1 MSAWCYVLVWA
12 ATLAAQLLRLRF
24 AGDLAG
30 LAILLFL
37 LAEFRNQR
45 RYAQALFL
53 VLFGLGMTGVAVAP
67 QPVELF
73 LDAWRRGAA
82 YAAFFLALTTLRDA
96 AETSPLVRRC
106 GRHLVAQPPGRR
118 YAALTAGGHVFGII
132 LSYGAIELLAA
143 MVARAND
150 ADTGTAAPARAW
162 RARRMLMA
170 IYRGFCVMNCWSP
183 LNIMTA
189 VVSTAVP
196 AAPMSL
202 LLPIAF
208 VAAVGMAA
216 LGWLEDRWSAAR
228 RAIRAPLSDAAFGMT
243 GPGAPSGVQVS
254 GAQVSGAASGVQL
267 PGARVSGAASGVQVS
282 GARVSGAAS
291 GVRVSGADFGTRAGA
306 APVGMQS
313 GATNSW
319 SIHLGIIA
327 LVGVVMLLA
336 EGLSR
341 GAGISLVTAVTLVV
355 PSVAIAWLL
364 VQLRRQKPR
373 LILPMLGRRLDRFRR
388 RIPGFRAEATVLAA
402 SGFMAFALAGA
413 FPSAG
418 LAPLLAWLPPLALPL
433 LVPVVLI
440 ATGQLGLNPV
450 AVVALLGAAIPD
462 PAALGVPPAVLAFAF
477 MLSWGLGV
485 GMTPMSA
492 SAITTARWAGVAPWT
507 VSTVWNAGF
516 TLSALLLAWV
526 AITALFLLTRMS
538 VIAG

>member
-1 MSAWCYVLVWA
+1 MSAWCYVLAWA
-12 ATLAAQLLRLRF
+12 ATLAAQLLQLPY
-24 AGDLAG
+24 AGQLAG

-53 VLFGLGMTGVAVAP
+53 ALLGIGMAGVAAAP
-67 QPVELF
+67 HPVELF
-73 LDAWRRGAA
+73 LDAWRRGAS

-96 AETSPLVRRC
+96 AETSRLVRRC

-150 ADTGTAAPARAW
+150 ADTATAAPTRAL

-196 AAPMSL
+196 AAPMPL

-208 VAAVGMAA
+208 VVSVGMAA
-216 LGWLEDRWSAAR
+216 LGWLEDRLSAAR
-228 RAIRAPLSDAAFGMT
+228 RATRAPLSAPPFGT
-243 GPGAPSGVQVS
+243 PPFRAPSG
-254 GAQVSGAASGVQL
+254 AT
-267 PGARVSGAASGVQVS
+267 PP
-282 GARVSGAAS
+282 
-291 GVRVSGADFGTRAGA
+291 GTR
-306 APVGMQS
+306 S
-313 GATNSW
+313 GATDPW
-319 SIHLGIIA
+319 SIHFRIIA
-327 LVGVVMLLA
+327 LVGLVMLLA

-341 GAGISLVTAVTLVV
+341 GARITLVTAVTLVV

-364 VQLRRQKPR
+364 VQLRHQQPR
-373 LILPMLGRRLDRFRR
+373 LILPMLGRRLARFRQ

-413 FPSAG
+413 FPAAG

-440 ATGQLGLNPV
+440 ASGQIGLNPV
-450 AVVALLGAAIPD
+450 AVVALLGAAVPD

-507 VSTVWNAGF
+507 VSTVWNAAF
-516 TLSALLLAWV
+516 TLSSLLLAWA
-526 AITALFLLTRMS
+526 AIAALFLLAPQVFAS
-538 VIAG
+538 APPAAG

>member
-1 MSAWCYVLVWA
+1 MSAWCYVLAWA
-12 ATLAAQLLRLRF
+12 ATLAAQLLHLPY
-24 AGDLAG
+24 AGALAG
-30 LAILLFL
+30 LAILAFLF
-37 LAEFRNQR
+37 AEFRNQR

-53 VLFGLGMTGVAVAP
+53 VLLAVGLLGVMAAP
-67 QPVELF
+67 HPIARF
-73 LDAWRRGAA
+73 LDAWQRGAS

-150 ADTGTAAPARAW
+150 ADTATPAPARAL

-196 AAPMSL
+196 AAPMPL

-208 VAAVGMAA
+208 VVAVGMAS
-216 LGWLEDRWSAAR
+216 LGWLEDRLSAAR
-228 RAIRAPLSDAAFGMT
+228 RAARAPLSRTPSDAP
-243 GPGAPSGVQVS
+243 PGAPS
-254 GAQVSGAASGVQL
+254 AATD
-267 PGARVSGAASGVQVS
+267 P
-282 GARVSGAAS
+282 
-291 GVRVSGADFGTRAGA
+291 
-306 APVGMQS
+306 
-313 GATNSW
+313 W

-327 LVGVVMLLA
+327 LVALVMLLA
-336 EGLSR
+336 EGVSH
-341 GAGISLVTAVTLVV
+341 GTGISLVTAVTLVV
-355 PSVAIAWLL
+355 PSVAVAWLL
-364 VQLRRQKPR
+364 VQLRSQKPR
-373 LILPMLGRRLDRFRR
+373 LILPMLRRRLDRFRR

-413 FPSAG
+413 LPTAG

-440 ATGQLGLNPV
+440 ASGQIGLNPV
-450 AVVALLGAAIPD
+450 AVIALLGAAVPS

-507 VSTVWNAGF
+507 VSTVWNAAF
-516 TLSALLLAWV
+516 TLSALLLAWA
-526 AITALFLLTRMS
+526 AIAALFLLAPHLSASGRLA
-538 VIAG
+538 AG

>member
-1 MSAWCYVLVWA
+1 MSAWCYVLAWA
-12 ATLAAQLLRLRF
+12 ATLAAQLLHLPY
-24 AGDLAG
+24 AGQLAG
-30 LAILLFL
+30 LAILAFL

-45 RYAQALFL
+45 RYAQLLFL
-53 VLFGLGMTGVAVAP
+53 GMLAIGMVGIAASP
-67 QPVELF
+67 HPLALF
-73 LDAWRRGAA
+73 LDAWRRGAS

-118 YAALTAGGHVFGII
+118 YAALTAGGHIFGII

-150 ADTGTAAPARAW
+150 ADSTTAAPARAL

-196 AAPMSL
+196 AAPMQR

-208 VAAVGMAA
+208 VVAVGMAA
-216 LGWLEDRWSAAR
+216 LGWLEDRLSAAR
-228 RAIRAPLSDAAFGMT
+228 RATRGTPPNL
-243 GPGAPSGVQVS
+243 PSRS
-254 GAQVSGAASGVQL
+254 TE
-267 PGARVSGAASGVQVS
+267 P
-282 GARVSGAAS
+282 
-291 GVRVSGADFGTRAGA
+291 
-306 APVGMQS
+306 
-313 GATNSW
+313 W

-327 LVGVVMLLA
+327 LVASVMLLA
-336 EGLSR
+336 EGVSH
-341 GAGISLVTAVTLVV
+341 GANITLVTAVTLVV
-355 PSVAIAWLL
+355 PL
-364 VQLRRQKPR
+364 VGIGWIVIQARHGPARW
-373 LILPMLGRRLDRFRR
+373 ILPLLARRLHRFRL
-388 RIPGFRAEATVLAA
+388 RIPAFRAEATVLAA

-413 FPSAG
+413 LPSAG
-418 LAPLLAWLPPLALPL
+418 LAPLLAWLPPLAVPL

-450 AVVALLGAAIPD
+450 AVVALLGAAIPN
-462 PAALGVPPAVLAFAF
+462 PGALGVPPAVLAFAF

-507 VSTVWNAGF
+507 VSTVWNAAF
-516 TLSALLLAWV
+516 TASALLLAWA
-526 AITALFLLTRMS
+526 AIAGLFLLAPTF
-538 VIAG
+538 G

>member
-1 MSAWCYVLVWA
+1 MSAWCYVLAWA
-12 ATLAAQLLRLRF
+12 ATLAAQLLHLPY
-24 AGDLAG
+24 AGPLAG
-30 LAILLFL
+30 LAILAFL
-37 LAEFRNQR
+37 LTEFRNQR
-45 RYAQALFL
+45 CYAQALFL
-53 VLFGLGMTGVAVAP
+53 GLLAIGLFGVVAAP
-67 QPVELF
+67 HPIAQF
-73 LDAWRRGAA
+73 LEAWQRGAS
-82 YAAFFLALTTLRDA
+82 YGAFFLALTTLRDA

-150 ADTGTAAPARAW
+150 LDTATAAPARAL

-196 AAPMSL
+196 SAPMSR

-208 VAAVGMAA
+208 LAAVGMAA
-216 LGWLEDRWSAAR
+216 LGWLEDRLSAAR
-228 RAIRAPLSDAAFGMT
+228 RATRAPLSRAPSDAT
-243 GPGAPSGVQVS
+243 PGAPS
-254 GAQVSGAASGVQL
+254 AAND
-267 PGARVSGAASGVQVS
+267 P
-282 GARVSGAAS
+282 
-291 GVRVSGADFGTRAGA
+291 
-306 APVGMQS
+306 
-313 GATNSW
+313 W

-327 LVGVVMLLA
+327 LVGLVMFLA
-336 EGLSR
+336 EGVSH

-355 PSVAIAWLL
+355 PSVAVAWLL
-364 VQLRRQKPR
+364 VQLRRQNPR
-373 LILPMLGRRLDRFRR
+373 LILPILSRRLDRFRR

-402 SGFMAFALAGA
+402 SGFMAFALAGVLPA
-413 FPSAG
+413 AG

-433 LVPVVLI
+433 LAPVVLI
-440 ATGQLGLNPV
+440 ACGQIGLNPV
-450 AVVALLGAAIPD
+450 AVIALLGAAVPD

-516 TLSALLLAWV
+516 TLSALVLAWA
-526 AITALFLLTRMS
+526 AIAALFLLVPHLS
-538 VIAG
+538 ASGP

>member
-1 MSAWCYVLVWA
+1 MSAWCYVLAWA
-12 ATLAAQLLRLRF
+12 ATLAAQLLHLPY
-24 AGDLAG
+24 AGSLAG
-30 LAILLFL
+30 LAILVFL

-53 VLFGLGMTGVAVAP
+53 VLLAIGLFGVSAAP
-67 QPVELF
+67 HPIALF
-73 LDAWRRGAA
+73 LDAWQRGAS
-82 YAAFFLALTTLRDA
+82 YAAFFLALTTLRDS

-150 ADTGTAAPARAW
+150 ADTATAAPARAL

-196 AAPMSL
+196 AAPMPL

-208 VAAVGMAA
+208 FVAVGMAA
-216 LGWLEDRWSAAR
+216 VGWLEDRLSAAR
-228 RAIRAPLSDAAFGMT
+228 RATRAPLGT
-243 GPGAPSGVQVS
+243 APSGVT
-254 GAQVSGAASGVQL
+254 L
-267 PGARVSGAASGVQVS
+267 PC
-282 GARVSGAAS
+282 
-291 GVRVSGADFGTRAGA
+291 
-306 APVGMQS
+306 MQS
-313 GATNSW
+313 GVTDPW
-319 SIHLGIIA
+319 SIHFGIIA
-327 LVGVVMLLA
+327 LVGLVMVLA
-336 EGLSR
+336 EGVSHV
-341 GAGISLVTAVTLVV
+341 GGISLVTAVTLVV
-355 PSVAIAWLL
+355 PSVAAAWLL

-373 LILPMLGRRLDRFRR
+373 LTLPMLSRRLDRFRR

-402 SGFMAFALAGA
+402 SGFMAFALSNALPA
-413 FPSAG
+413 AG
-418 LAPLLAWLPPLALPL
+418 LAPLLAWLPPLVLPL

-440 ATGQLGLNPV
+440 ASGQIGLNPV
-450 AVVALLGAAIPD
+450 AVIALLGAAVPN

-516 TLSALLLAWV
+516 TLSALLLAWA
-526 AITALFLLTRMS
+526 AIAALFVLAS
-538 VIAG
+538 GPVAAG

>member
-1 MSAWCYVLVWA
+1 MSAWCYVLAWA
-12 ATLAAQLLRLRF
+12 ATLAAQVF
-24 AGDLAG
+24 HVPYAGELAG
-30 LAILLFL
+30 LAILTFL
-37 LAEFRNQR
+37 LVEFRNQR

-53 VLFGLGMTGVAVAP
+53 AMLAIGMAGVAASPHPVA
-67 QPVELF
+67 LF
-73 LDAWRRGAA
+73 LGAWRRGAS
-82 YAAFFLALTTLRDA
+82 YAAFFLALTSLRDA

-118 YAALTAGGHVFGII
+118 YAALTAGGHIFGII

-150 ADTGTAAPARAW
+150 ADVTTAAPARAL

-196 AAPMSL
+196 AAPMHR

-208 VAAVGMAA
+208 AVAVGMAA
-216 LGWLEDRWSAAR
+216 LGWLEDRLSAAW
-228 RAIRAPLSDAAFGMT
+228 RATRAPLA
-243 GPGAPSGVQVS
+243 GASVGETRPVA
-254 GAQVSGAASGVQL
+254 GA
-267 PGARVSGAASGVQVS
+267 
-282 GARVSGAAS
+282 
-291 GVRVSGADFGTRAGA
+291 GADEG
-306 APVGMQS
+306 
-313 GATNSW
+313 W

-327 LVGVVMLLA
+327 LVALVMLLA
-336 EGLSR
+336 EGVSQ

-355 PSVAIAWLL
+355 PAVGLGWLV
-364 VQLRRQKPR
+364 VQNRQLSGR
-373 LILPMLGRRLDRFRR
+373 LMVWVLSRRLDRFRL
-388 RIPGFRAEATVLAA
+388 RIPEFRAEATVLAA
-402 SGFMAFALAGA
+402 SGFMAFALGGVLPTAGV
-413 FPSAG
+413 
-418 LAPLLAWLPPLALPL
+418 APLLGWLPPLAVPL

-450 AVVALLGAAIPD
+450 AVVALLGAAVPN
-462 PAALGVPPAVLAFAF
+462 PAALGVSPAVLAFAF

-507 VSTVWNAGF
+507 VSTIWNAGF
-516 TLSALLLAWV
+516 TLSALLLAW
-526 AITALFLLTRMS
+526 AA
-538 VIAG
+538 IAGLYLLAPN

>member
-1 MSAWCYVLVWA
+1 MSAWCYVLAWA
-12 ATLAAQLLRLRF
+12 ATLAAQLLQLPY
-24 AGDLAG
+24 AGQLAG

-53 VLFGLGMTGVAVAP
+53 ALLGIGMAGVAAAP
-67 QPVELF
+67 HPVELF
-73 LDAWRRGAA
+73 LDAWRRGAS

-150 ADTGTAAPARAW
+150 ADTATAAPTRAL

-196 AAPMSL
+196 AAPMPL

-208 VAAVGMAA
+208 VVSAGMAA
-216 LGWLEDRWSAAR
+216 LGWLEDRLSAAR
-228 RAIRAPLSDAAFGMT
+228 RATRAPLSAPPFGTPPFRAPSGM
-243 GPGAPSGVQVS
+243 PRSGAPSGVPRSSAPS
-254 GAQVSGAASGVQL
+254 GTTS
-267 PGARVSGAASGVQVS
+267 P
-282 GARVSGAAS
+282 
-291 GVRVSGADFGTRAGA
+291 GTR
-306 APVGMQS
+306 S
-313 GATNSW
+313 GATDPW
-319 SIHLGIIA
+319 SIHFGIIA
-327 LVGVVMLLA
+327 LVGLVMLLA
-336 EGLSR
+336 EGLSH
-341 GAGISLVTAVTLVV
+341 GAGITLVTAVTLVV

-413 FPSAG
+413 FPAAG
-418 LAPLLAWLPPLALPL
+418 LAPLLAWLPPLMLPL

-440 ATGQLGLNPV
+440 ATGQIGLNPV
-450 AVVALLGAAIPD
+450 AVVALLGAAVPD

-507 VSTVWNAGF
+507 VSTVWNAAF
-516 TLSALLLAWV
+516 TLSALLLAWA
-526 AITALFLLTRMS
+526 AIAALFLLAPQVFAS
-538 VIAG
+538 APSAAG

>member
-1 MSAWCYVLVWA
+1 MSAWCYVLAWA
-12 ATLAAQLLRLRF
+12 ATLAAQLLHLPY
-24 AGDLAG
+24 AGALAG
-30 LAILLFL
+30 LAILAFLF
-37 LAEFRNQR
+37 AEFRNQR

-53 VLFGLGMTGVAVAP
+53 VLLAIGLLGVVAAP
-67 QPVELF
+67 HPIARF
-73 LDAWRRGAA
+73 LDVWQRGAS
-82 YAAFFLALTTLRDA
+82 YAAFFLALTTLRHA

-150 ADTGTAAPARAW
+150 LDTANAAPARAL

-196 AAPMSL
+196 AAPMPL

-208 VAAVGMAA
+208 VVAAGMAG
-216 LGWLEDRWSAAR
+216 LGWLEDRLSAAR
-228 RAIRAPLSDAAFGMT
+228 RATCAPLSRDPLGAT
-243 GPGAPSGVQVS
+243 PGAPS
-254 GAQVSGAASGVQL
+254 AATD
-267 PGARVSGAASGVQVS
+267 P
-282 GARVSGAAS
+282 
-291 GVRVSGADFGTRAGA
+291 
-306 APVGMQS
+306 
-313 GATNSW
+313 W

-327 LVGVVMLLA
+327 LVGLVMLVA
-336 EGLSR
+336 EGISHVGR
-341 GAGISLVTAVTLVV
+341 ISLVTAVTLVV
-355 PSVAIAWLL
+355 PSVAVAWLL
-364 VQLRRQKPR
+364 VQLRRQKAR
-373 LILPMLGRRLDRFRR
+373 LILPMLGRRLDRFRG

-413 FPSAG
+413 LPAAG
-418 LAPLLAWLPPLALPL
+418 LAPLLVWLPPLALSL

-440 ATGQLGLNPV
+440 ASGQIGLNPV
-450 AVVALLGAAIPD
+450 AVVALLGAAVPN

-507 VSTVWNAGF
+507 VSTVWNAAF
-516 TLSALLLAWV
+516 TLSALLLAWA
-526 AITALFLLTRMS
+526 AIAALFLLAPHLS
-538 VIAG
+538 ASG

>member
-1 MSAWCYVLVWA
+1 MSAWCYVLAWA
-12 ATLAAQLLRLRF
+12 ATLAAELLHLPY
-24 AGDLAG
+24 AGPLAG
-30 LAILLFL
+30 VAILAFL

-45 RYAQALFL
+45 RYAQVLFL
-53 VLFGLGMTGVAVAP
+53 AMLAIGMIGVAGAP
-67 QPVELF
+67 HPIALF
-73 LDAWRRGAA
+73 LDAWRRGAS

-118 YAALTAGGHVFGII
+118 YAALTAGGHIFGII

-143 MVARAND
+143 MVARANA
-150 ADTGTAAPARAW
+150 ADTVTAAPARAL

-196 AAPMSL
+196 AAPMQR

-208 VAAVGMAA
+208 VVAVGMAA
-216 LGWLEDRWSAAR
+216 LGWLEDRVSAAR
-228 RAIRAPLSDAAFGMT
+228 RATSAPL
-243 GPGAPSGVQVS
+243 
-254 GAQVSGAASGVQL
+254 
-267 PGARVSGAASGVQVS
+267 ARVWGGVSPSVP
-282 GARVSGAAS
+282 GG
-291 GVRVSGADFGTRAGA
+291 
-306 APVGMQS
+306 
-313 GATNSW
+313 GATESW

-327 LVGVVMLLA
+327 LVGLVMLLA
-336 EGLSR
+336 EGVSH
-341 GAGISLVTAVTLVV
+341 GVGISLVTAVTIVV
-355 PSVAIAWLL
+355 PVVGTGWIV
-364 VQLRRQKPR
+364 VQMRRR
-373 LILPMLGRRLDRFRR
+373 ATRAILPLLGRRLNRFRL

-413 FPSAG
+413 LPAAG
-418 LAPLLAWLPPLALPL
+418 LAPLLGWLPPLLLPL

-450 AVVALLGAAIPD
+450 AVVALLGAAIPN
-462 PAALGVPPAVLAFAF
+462 PAVLGVPPAVLAFAF

-507 VSTVWNAGF
+507 VSTVWNAAF
-516 TLSALLLAWV
+516 TLSALLLAW
-526 AITALFLLTRMS
+526 AALIAMYLLAPHLFAPAAFTQ
-538 VIAG
+538 G

>member
-1 MSAWCYVLVWA
+1 MSAWCYVLAWA
-12 ATLAAQLLRLRF
+12 ATLAAQLLHLPY
-24 AGDLAG
+24 AGQLAG
-30 LAILLFL
+30 LAILAFL

-45 RYAQALFL
+45 RYAQLLFL
-53 VLFGLGMTGVAVAP
+53 GMLAIGMVGIAASP
-67 QPVELF
+67 HPLALF
-73 LDAWRRGAA
+73 LDAWRRGAS

-118 YAALTAGGHVFGII
+118 YAALTAGGHIFGII

-150 ADTGTAAPARAW
+150 ANSTTAAPARAL

-196 AAPMSL
+196 AAPMQR

-208 VAAVGMAA
+208 VVAVGMAA
-216 LGWLEDRWSAAR
+216 LGWLEDRLSAAR
-228 RAIRAPLSDAAFGMT
+228 RATRGTPPNL
-243 GPGAPSGVQVS
+243 PSRS
-254 GAQVSGAASGVQL
+254 TE
-267 PGARVSGAASGVQVS
+267 P
-282 GARVSGAAS
+282 
-291 GVRVSGADFGTRAGA
+291 
-306 APVGMQS
+306 
-313 GATNSW
+313 W

-327 LVGVVMLLA
+327 LVASVMLLA
-336 EGLSR
+336 EGVSH
-341 GAGISLVTAVTLVV
+341 GANITLVTAVTLVV
-355 PSVAIAWLL
+355 PL
-364 VQLRRQKPR
+364 VGIGWIVIQARHGPVRW
-373 LILPMLGRRLDRFRR
+373 ILPLLARRLHRFRL
-388 RIPGFRAEATVLAA
+388 RIPAFRAEATVLAA

-413 FPSAG
+413 LPSAG
-418 LAPLLAWLPPLALPL
+418 LAPLLAWLPPLAVPL

-450 AVVALLGAAIPD
+450 AVVALLGAAIPN
-462 PAALGVPPAVLAFAF
+462 PGALGVPPAVLAFAF

-507 VSTVWNAGF
+507 VSTVWNAAF
-516 TLSALLLAWV
+516 TASALLLAWA
-526 AITALFLLTRMS
+526 AIAGLFLLAPTL
-538 VIAG
+538 G